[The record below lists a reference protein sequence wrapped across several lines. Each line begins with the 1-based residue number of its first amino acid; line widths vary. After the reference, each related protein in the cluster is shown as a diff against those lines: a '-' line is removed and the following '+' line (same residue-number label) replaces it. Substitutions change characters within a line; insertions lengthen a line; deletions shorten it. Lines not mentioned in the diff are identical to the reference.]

1 MDIEKLQELSKM
13 NSYAVKEPSLAVA
26 CQLFEWF
33 SCTAWLI
40 YSHFIQIQMIFFAYS
55 ITRRSDSLQPW
66 TKETDYDPDNGG
78 IQNLEE
84 RVADIGAASHSFIS
98 LIEKSEFDQLCR
110 KILLDMLGIM
120 TRTIAKIREKL
131 YGIRRTC
138 EQFDGFANNSWHF
151 QKNSSISRKYVVAYW
166 MPFAPIE
173 SLCPVDM
180 LPKRILLI
188 PVALKSSACL
198 AFPVRPTCGTSCKKN
213 VHRSLANIYFCYIRR
228 HQRGSVSI
236 KHYFA
241 SSW

>member
-1 MDIEKLQELSKM
+1 
-13 NSYAVKEPSLAVA
+13 
-26 CQLFEWF
+26 
-33 SCTAWLI
+33 
-40 YSHFIQIQMIFFAYS
+40 MIFFAYS

-131 YGIRRTC
+131 YGIRRTR

-151 QKNSSISRKYVVAYW
+151 QKNSSIPRKYVVAY
-166 MPFAPIE
+166 
-173 SLCPVDM
+173 
-180 LPKRILLI
+180 
-188 PVALKSSACL
+188 
-198 AFPVRPTCGTSCKKN
+198 
-213 VHRSLANIYFCYIRR
+213 
-228 HQRGSVSI
+228 
-236 KHYFA
+236 
-241 SSW
+241 